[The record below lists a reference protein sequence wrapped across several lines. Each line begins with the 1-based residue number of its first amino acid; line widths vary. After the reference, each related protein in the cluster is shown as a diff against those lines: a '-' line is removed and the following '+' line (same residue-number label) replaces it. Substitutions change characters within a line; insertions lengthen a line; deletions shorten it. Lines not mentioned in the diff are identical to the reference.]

1 MKEFDLEKALS
12 GAPVRLRDGQKAI
25 IYYRIPDHIRYH
37 KDEPVM
43 RPLKGMV
50 FEEDGYLSNCNM
62 EWDIDGKQSLVE
74 GECSGLDIVGMYDDM
89 EEVLDKIVQS
99 ATFVELRNGRKA
111 VVLPLAKDVCIF
123 DDGDKLGFILRGAI
137 LPNVEDDTTTFS
149 TASWKADGSYSNV
162 ESPYDIIGLWKD

>member
-1 MKEFDLEKALS
+1 MNEFDLEKALS

-50 FEEDGYLSNCNM
+50 FEKDGYLSNCNM

-74 GECSGLDIVGMYDDM
+74 GECSGLDIVGMYDVM
-89 EEVLDKIVQS
+89 KEVSNKIVQNK
-99 ATFVELRNGRKA
+99 VLVKLRSGRKA
-111 VVLPLAKDVCIF
+111 VIWSLVPEGYTF
-123 DDGDKLGFILRGAI
+123 EDGDKLQFVLKGAI
-137 LPNVEDDTTTFS
+137 LSKHGDDLKIEE
-149 TASWKADGSYSNV
+149 ACSWKANGSYSYTQ
-162 ESPYDIIGLWKD
+162 SPKDIVGLWKE